1 MPITQNKNENNLLS
15 KNYYKFENN
24 LLKLS
29 INTSI
34 DGALIEWNEIYKEK
48 RDEKSGLCICQHK
61 IGRSSAGMALPSP
74 KYLFY
79 V

>member
-1 MPITQNKNENNLLS
+1 MSSTTKNIVKDELKLS
-15 KNYYKFENN
+15 SFEHN

-34 DGALIEWNEIYKEK
+34 DGALLEWNNIYKEK

-61 IGRSSAGMALPSP
+61 IGRSSAGMAMPSP